1 MKVIKKPL
9 TELRRPDRNVRM
21 HTDKQLKEFRR
32 SVEMFG
38 QIRPIVVDEDGVILA
53 GNGLYETLLSLGRT
67 EADCYVVSGL
77 TEAEKKKL
85 MLADNR
91 VFDLGVDD
99 LAALDAFILD
109 LKDDLDIPGYEE
121 DLLRAMVMEADEASD
136 ALLEYGTIEP
146 ERAAAITETREKYAA
161 REEAAAAQLRKSHP
175 HRAARRLPPS
185 PLRGLSSARNVVSG
199 YGCKAHQLRHRRCD
213 CGAPADQERIFQR
226 RSRIPLD
233 FPAARTASFL
243 PT

>member
-146 ERAAAITETREKYAA
+146 EQAAAITETRFLSLIHISATS
-161 REEAAAAQLRKSHP
+161 QLRLWIWM
-175 HRAARRLPPS
+175 R
-185 PLRGLSSARNVVSG
+185 VSDFWR
-199 YGCKAHQLRHRRCD
+199 K
-213 CGAPADQERIFQR
+213 
-226 RSRIPLD
+226 RSR
-233 FPAARTASFL
+233 PARGRSCLLYTSKRLWGCCYAV
-243 PT
+243 

>member
-1 MKVIKKPL
+1 MKVVKKPL
-9 TELRRPDRNVRM
+9 TELRRPERNVRM

-38 QIRPIVVDEDGVILA
+38 QIRPIVVDEGGVILA
-53 GNGLYETLLSLGRT
+53 GNGLYETLVSLGRT

-99 LAALDAFILD
+99 LAALDDFILE
-109 LKDDLDIPGYEE
+109 LKDDLDIPGFEE
-121 DLLRAMVMEADEASD
+121 DLLRAMVMEADEAGE

-146 ERAAAITETREKYAA
+146 DRAEEIAETREKYDA
-161 REEAAAAQLRKSHP
+161 REEADATKAEEITPATSGP
-175 HRAARRLPPS
+175 EPPAEHAS
-185 PLRGLSSARNVVSG
+185 RFIICP
-199 YGCKAHQLRHRRCD
+199 K
-213 CGAPADQERIFQR
+213 CGERIW
-226 RSRIPLD
+226 L
-233 FPAARTASFL
+233 
-243 PT
+243 

>member
-38 QIRPIVVDEDGVILA
+38 QIRPIVVDEDGV
-53 GNGLYETLLSLGRT
+53 YETLLSLGRT

-77 TEAEKKKL
+77 TDAEKKKL

-136 ALLEYGTIEP
+136 TLLEYGTIEP
-146 ERAAAITETREKYAA
+146 EQAAAITETREKYAA
-161 REEAAAAQLRKSHP
+161 REEAAAAQ
-175 HRAARRLPPS
+175 AEEI
-185 PLRGLSSARNVVSG
+185 
-199 YGCKAHQLRHRRCD
+199 
-213 CGAPADQERIFQR
+213 APAQSGTASSTEPAKRFILCPKCGERIW
-226 RSRIPLD
+226 L
-233 FPAARTASFL
+233 
-243 PT
+243 

>member
-38 QIRPIVVDEDGVILA
+38 QIRPIVVDENGVILA

-146 ERAAAITETREKYAA
+146 EQAAAITETREKYAAREEAAAAITETREKYAA
-161 REEAAAAQLRKSHP
+161 REEAAAAQAEEVAPAQSGT
-175 HRAARRLPPS
+175 A
-185 PLRGLSSARNVVSG
+185 SSAEPAKRFIL
-199 YGCKAHQLRHRRCD
+199 CPK
-213 CGAPADQERIFQR
+213 CGERIW
-226 RSRIPLD
+226 L
-233 FPAARTASFL
+233 
-243 PT
+243 

>member
-67 EADCYVVSGL
+67 E
-77 TEAEKKKL
+77 EKKKL

-99 LAALDAFILD
+99 LAALDAFILE

-146 ERAAAITETREKYAA
+146 EQAAAITETREKYAV
-161 REEAAAAQLRKSHP
+161 REEAAAAQAEEVAPAQSGT
-175 HRAARRLPPS
+175 A
-185 PLRGLSSARNVVSG
+185 SSAEPTKRFIL
-199 YGCKAHQLRHRRCD
+199 CPK
-213 CGAPADQERIFQR
+213 CGERIW
-226 RSRIPLD
+226 L
-233 FPAARTASFL
+233 
-243 PT
+243 

>member
-1 MKVIKKPL
+1 
-9 TELRRPDRNVRM
+9 M

-99 LAALDAFILD
+99 LAALDAFIPVSYTHLD
-109 LKDDLDIPGYEE
+109 VYKRQLSRSMHS
-121 DLLRAMVMEADEASD
+121 LRLCGDGMKRSF
-136 ALLEYGTIEP
+136 YGTI
-146 ERAAAITETREKYAA
+146 
-161 REEAAAAQLRKSHP
+161 
-175 HRAARRLPPS
+175 
-185 PLRGLSSARNVVSG
+185 
-199 YGCKAHQLRHRRCD
+199 
-213 CGAPADQERIFQR
+213 
-226 RSRIPLD
+226 
-233 FPAARTASFL
+233 
-243 PT
+243 